1 MLLRRRHLFNRAAAS
16 RYFSTGGEP
25 PSLDNQ
31 EALQRSLSNNA
42 TRMERNKE
50 EWRNKS
56 SRKGISRLY
65 RDYRIGALSDEPS
78 FDPKKNKYDVDTDAP
93 PPFLFSSAKR
103 VFSKPPK
110 VILTSDI
117 AELARTPF
125 ERAGFRVDLISP
137 DLSQSNSLQTL
148 AADCHLLGIGPS
160 TVLGEQFFKNVGYQ
174 PHRLWAVGHFG
185 GGTKGIHLQAASAR
199 GVACFHAR
207 NASSRSVAEKT
218 VADIVALQRQIQK
231 CSHAMHHGE
240 WNPSTMGREIRGM
253 TLGIVGYGRVGR
265 QVSIMAETLGM
276 RVLFHE
282 RKQDVLVLGNAERS
296 HVRIF

>member
-1 MLLRRRHLFNRAAAS
+1 MHRRVLFKRAAAS
-16 RYFSTGGEP
+16 RYFSTNDFP
-25 PSLDNQ
+25 PTLDNQ
-31 EALQRSLSNNA
+31 EALQRTLSNNT

-50 EWRNKS
+50 EWRSKS
-56 SRKGISRLY
+56 TRKGISRLY

-137 DLSQSNSLQTL
+137 DFSQSDSLQTL

-218 VADIVALQRQIQK
+218 VADIVALQRHIQRLPNLPEDHRADSGK
-231 CSHAMHHGE
+231 L
-240 WNPSTMGREIRGM
+240 RR
-253 TLGIVGYGRVGR
+253 
-265 QVSIMAETLGM
+265 
-276 RVLFHE
+276 
-282 RKQDVLVLGNAERS
+282 
-296 HVRIF
+296 